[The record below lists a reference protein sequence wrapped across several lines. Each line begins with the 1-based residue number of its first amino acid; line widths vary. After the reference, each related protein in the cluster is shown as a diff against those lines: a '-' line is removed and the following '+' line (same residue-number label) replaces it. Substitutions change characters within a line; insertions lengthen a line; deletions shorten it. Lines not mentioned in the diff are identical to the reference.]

1 MPFARTQLSLRL
13 PPKRNHPIWGR
24 LRSRAR
30 WLPLLFFGL
39 LLTSCA
45 TFSLDTARRTA
56 TVLSWRGSK
65 SIGTKA
71 VKRKNQFGPVTR
83 LFAKPPKPSERTEQV
98 LRQFVT
104 HDEYAGD
111 SDAAIR
117 KLQTYA
123 LQKPS
128 LEKAHAVA
136 ELAFQQGEWA
146 MRMGRQERAAE
157 MFTTAILSSHQFLF
171 DPNLDL
177 TRNAYDPQFRSVADI
192 YNKSLEELLRILAK
206 RDELRPGKSIEL
218 QSLDRSIT
226 FEIVIPGR
234 WKMEAIESFVFA
246 GDYEALGLA
255 NEYRTY
261 GLGVPLIG
269 IRERSTDTRLEKHY
283 PPGLTMS
290 FTAFLDIEGLA
301 TGPRRVDD
309 APELA
314 KAKLLLLDPLE
325 QNTVSLGYRS
335 VPLESDITTP
345 MAYYLDEPLLQTN
358 ILATFALLNADFAK
372 QYQGIYMLEPF
383 DPNKT
388 PVVMVHG
395 LWSSPV
401 TWLQMFND
409 LRADKDIRDNYQFW
423 FCLYPTGQP
432 FWESA
437 RQVRE
442 DLAQLNLELTAQHPG
457 YRQENMVFVGHSM
470 GGLVSRM
477 LTIYSRNELWNLI
490 SEHPVESFEGDP
502 VVLKRI
508 KSTFFFEPVPGVS
521 RVISIGTPYRGS
533 SFATDTLQWLGDKL
547 ITLPQV
553 VTNDYARIASQNK
566 TLLKN
571 KEPLL
576 VANSIDSLSPQN
588 PFFGFLLHAEAGQG
602 IEYHNIVGN
611 ETKRTLVQR
620 VSGTEPGDGVVSLV
634 SAKIPFAKTEIE
646 VDEDHMLIHQN
657 PHTIFEVKRI
667 LLADLEARVREQIS
681 TARDPQ
687 ILQPIVR

>member
-1 MPFARTQLSLRL
+1 MLWLS
-13 PPKRNHPIWGR
+13 IVCG
-24 LRSRAR
+24 A
-30 WLPLLFFGL
+30 L

-56 TVLSWRGSK
+56 SVLSWRGSK

-71 VKRKNQFGPVTR
+71 VKRKHQFGPVTR
-83 LFAKPPKPSERTEQV
+83 LFAKPPKPSERTEQL
-98 LRQFVT
+98 LRQFLT
-104 HDEYAGD
+104 HEEYIRD

-123 LQKPS
+123 IQKPS

-146 MRMGRQERAAE
+146 MRMGRQERAVE

-192 YNKSLEELLRILAK
+192 YNQSLEELLRILAK

-218 QSLDRSIT
+218 KSLDRSIE
-226 FEIVIPGR
+226 FEIAIPGR
-234 WKMEAIESFVFA
+234 WKSETIEKFVFA

-269 IRERSTDTRLEKHY
+269 IRERSTEPELEKHY

-290 FTAFLDIEGLA
+290 FTAFLDIEGTANLIP
-301 TGPRRVDD
+301 GPDD
-309 APELA
+309 PAQA
-314 KAKLLLLDPLE
+314 KAKLFLLDPLE
-325 QNTVSLGYRS
+325 QNTVNLGYRS

-358 ILATFALLNADFAK
+358 VLATFALLNADFAK

-383 DPNKT
+383 NPNKI

-442 DLAQLNLELTAQHPG
+442 DLAQLDLELSAQHPG
-457 YRQENMVFVGHSM
+457 YQRQGTVLVGHSM

-477 LTIYSRNELWNLI
+477 LTIHSRNELWNLI
-490 SEHPVESFEGDP
+490 SDHPVESFEGDP

-553 VTNDYARIASQNK
+553 VANDYSRVVSQNRP
-566 TLLKN
+566 LLKN
-571 KEPLL
+571 EDPLL

-588 PFFGFLLHAEAGQG
+588 PLFGFLLNAESGQG
-602 IEYHNIVGN
+602 VEYHNIVGN
-611 ETKRTLVQR
+611 ETKRSLMQR
-620 VSGTEPGDGVVSLV
+620 LSGTEPGDGVVSLE
-634 SAKIPFAKTEIE
+634 SARIPFAKSEIE
-646 VDEDHMLIHQN
+646 VDEDHTLIHQN
-657 PHTIFEVKRI
+657 PHAIFEVKRI
-667 LLADLEARVREQIS
+667 LLADLEARIRKNTS
-681 TARDPQ
+681 TARAPQ
-687 ILQPIVR
+687 LLQPMIK

>member
-1 MPFARTQLSLRL
+1 MF
-13 PPKRNHPIWGR
+13 
-24 LRSRAR
+24 RSRPQLDSLTSATR
-30 WLPLLFFGL
+30 HYPLSVGIRIRALWLSMVCGTL
-39 LLTSCA
+39 LLSSCA
-45 TFSLDTARRTA
+45 TLSLDTARRTA
-56 TVLSWRGSK
+56 SVLSWRGSK

-71 VKRKNQFGPVTR
+71 VKRKHQFGPVTR
-83 LFAKPPKPSERTEQV
+83 LFAKPPKPSERTEQI
-98 LRQFVT
+98 LRQLVT
-104 HDEYAGD
+104 HEDYVRD

-123 LQKPS
+123 VQKPS
-128 LEKAHAVA
+128 LEKSHAVA

-146 MRMGRQERAAE
+146 LRMGRQERAVE

-177 TRNAYDPQFRSVADI
+177 MRNAYDPQFRSVADI

-206 RDELRPGKSIEL
+206 RDELRPGKSVQL
-218 QSLDRSIT
+218 QSLDRSIE
-226 FEIVIPGR
+226 FEIAIPGR
-234 WKMEAIESFVFA
+234 WKSEAIEEFVFA
-246 GDYEALGLA
+246 GDYKALGLA

-269 IRERSTDTRLEKHY
+269 IRERSTEPELEKHY

-290 FTAFLDIEGLA
+290 FTAFLDIEGNANRIPL
-301 TGPRRVDD
+301 TED
-309 APELA
+309 AKQA

-325 QNTVSLGYRS
+325 QNTVNLGYRS

-358 ILATFALLNADFAK
+358 ILATFALLNADFAS

-383 DPNKT
+383 DPNKI

-442 DLAQLNLELTAQHPG
+442 DLVQLDAELIAQHPG
-457 YRQENMVFVGHSM
+457 YQRQGMILVGHSM

-477 LTIYSRNELWNLI
+477 LTIHSRNELWNLI
-490 SEHPVESFEGDP
+490 SDHPVESFEGDP
-502 VVLKRI
+502 IVLKQI
-508 KSTFFFEPVPGVS
+508 KSTFFFEPVPNVT

-547 ITLPQV
+547 ITLPKV
-553 VTNDYARIASQNK
+553 VANDYSRIVSQNK
-566 TLLKN
+566 QLLKN
-571 KEPLL
+571 EDPLL
-576 VANSIDSLSPQN
+576 VANSIDSLSPRN
-588 PFFGFLLHAEAGQG
+588 PLFGFLLTAEAGQG
-602 IEYHNIVGN
+602 VEYHNIVGN
-611 ETKRTLVQR
+611 KTKRSLVQR
-620 VSGTEPGDGVVSLV
+620 ISASEPGDGVVSLE
-634 SAKIPFAKTEIE
+634 SAKIAFAKSEIE
-646 VDEDHMLIHQN
+646 VDEDHTLIHQN
-657 PHTIFEVKRI
+657 PLTIFEVKRI
-667 LLADLEARVREQIS
+667 LLADLDARVRKNIS
-681 TARDPQ
+681 TALAPQ
-687 ILQPIVR
+687 LLQPIIK

>member
-1 MPFARTQLSLRL
+1 MLRTRIQLDLQTRHERNRPFSAGMRFHVL
-13 PPKRNHPIWGR
+13 
-24 LRSRAR
+24 
-30 WLPLLFFGL
+30 WLLIVCGPL

-56 TVLSWRGSK
+56 SVLSWRGSK

-71 VKRKNQFGPVTR
+71 VKRKHQFGPVTR
-83 LFAKPPKPSERTEQV
+83 LFANPPKPSERTEQV

-104 HDEYAGD
+104 HEDYIRD

-123 LQKPS
+123 IQKPS

-146 MRMGRQERAAE
+146 MRMGRQERAVE

-218 QSLDRSIT
+218 KSLDRSIE
-226 FEIVIPGR
+226 FEIAIPGR
-234 WKMEAIESFVFA
+234 WKSEAIEKFVFA

-269 IRERSTDTRLEKHY
+269 IRERSTEPELEKHY

-290 FTAFLDIEGLA
+290 FTAFLDIEGTANLIP
-301 TGPRRVDD
+301 GPDD
-309 APELA
+309 TVQA

-325 QNTVSLGYRS
+325 QNTVNLGYRS

-358 ILATFALLNADFAK
+358 VLATFALLNADFAK

-383 DPNKT
+383 DPNKI

-442 DLAQLNLELTAQHPG
+442 DLAQLDSELSAQHPG
-457 YRQENMVFVGHSM
+457 YQRGEMVLVGHSM

-477 LTIYSRNELWNLI
+477 LTVHSRNELWNLI
-490 SEHPVESFEGDP
+490 SDHPIESFEGDP

-508 KSTFFFEPVPGVS
+508 KSTFFFEPVPGIS

-553 VTNDYARIASQNK
+553 VANDYSRIVSQNK
-566 TLLKN
+566 PLLKN
-571 KEPLL
+571 EDPLL
-576 VANSIDSLSPQN
+576 VANSIDSLSPKN
-588 PFFGFLLHAEAGQG
+588 PLFGFLLNAEAGPG
-602 IEYHNIVGN
+602 VEYHNIVGN
-611 ETKRTLVQR
+611 QTKRSLVQR
-620 VSGTEPGDGVVSLV
+620 LSGTESGDGVVSLE
-634 SAKIPFAKTEIE
+634 SAKIPFAKSEIE
-646 VDEDHMLIHQN
+646 VDEDHTLIHQN
-657 PHTIFEVKRI
+657 PHAIFEVKRI
-667 LLADLEARVREQIS
+667 LLADLEARIRKNTS
-681 TARDPQ
+681 TARAPQ
-687 ILQPIVR
+687 LLQPMIK